1 MRAPRRRP
9 DQVGETIR
17 QVIADLL
24 LTELRDPRIGFA
36 TVTGVLVTPD
46 LSVATV
52 RVSVMGTEE
61 ERAQA
66 LEGLSSA
73 AGFLRGRVG
82 RALTARIVPELRF
95 ELDRGLEHAARIN
108 QILSELRPPEPEAP
122 AEDAALEG
130 NPEEPAS

>member
-1 MRAPRRRP
+1 MKGQRRRP
-9 DQVGETIR
+9 DQVGETVR

-36 TVTGVLVTPD
+36 TVTGVQVTPD

-52 RVSVMGTEE
+52 RVSVMGSEA
-61 ERAQA
+61 ERATA
-66 LEGLSSA
+66 LEGLASA

-82 RALTARIVPELRF
+82 RALSTRIVPELRF

-108 QILSELRPPEPEAP
+108 QILGELRPAVPDRP
-122 AEDAALEG
+122 AG
-130 NPEEPAS
+130 GEEPAP